1 MEGIFNILKNEG
13 IEVAED
19 VQKRI
24 NQKLISEYKSI
35 AEYSNLKRKLEEANN
50 KLSEYTNLNN
60 ELSDLRTKHDEVYK
74 LYEDSK
80 KYKYKLEVI
89 QAGIN
94 DKFAD
99 FVVSEVQGKTNGK
112 KDFTKAL
119 EEYKTENPQFLN
131 SNDNKPV
138 LNISTTP
145 NIGNKT
151 ELNDMNKLM
160 NDYIR
165 GKL

>member
-19 VQKRI
+19 TQKKI
-24 NQKLISEYKSI
+24 SQKLSSEYKSI
-35 AEYSNLKRKLEEANN
+35 AEYSNLKRKLEEATA
-50 KLSEYTNLNN
+50 KISQYTSLND
-60 ELSDLRTKHDEVYK
+60 ELSDLRTKHDEISK
-74 LYEDSK
+74 MYEDSK
-80 KYKYKLEVI
+80 KYKYKLEAI
-89 QAGIN
+89 QSGIN

-99 FVVSEVQGKTNGK
+99 FVVSEVQTRTNGK

-119 EEYKTENPQFLN
+119 EEYKAENPQFLN
-131 SNDNKPV
+131 NDNKPV

-151 ELNDMNKLM
+151 ELHDINKLM